1 MKDKFSPGLW
11 FLAVGAA
18 AAGTHIAVFALL
30 HHALTPKLWPE
41 IVNAIAFIVA
51 FFVSFAGHRLLS
63 FQDTSTTVEQSLQ
76 RFGVTA
82 LAGFASNELVFALLT
97 RLGGWWPLLALF
109 VALVFAAGQTWFLSR
124 YWAFKR

>member
-1 MKDKFSPGLW
+1 M
-11 FLAVGAA
+11 
-18 AAGTHIAVFALL
+18 AVFALL
-30 HHALTPKLWPE
+30 HHALAPKLWPE
-41 IVNAIAFIVA
+41 ITNAIAFVIA
-51 FFVSFAGHRLLS
+51 FGVSFVGHRFLS
-63 FQDTSTTVEQSLQ
+63 FQDASTSLQQSLQ

-82 LAGFASNELVFALLT
+82 LAGFASNEMVFMLLT